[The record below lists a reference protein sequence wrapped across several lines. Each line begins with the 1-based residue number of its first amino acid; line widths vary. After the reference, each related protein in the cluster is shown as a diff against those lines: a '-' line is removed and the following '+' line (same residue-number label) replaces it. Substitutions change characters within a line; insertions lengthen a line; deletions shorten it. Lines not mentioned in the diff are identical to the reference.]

1 MRIIE
6 KINRVQRHRE
16 KHLCDKDIVVFLLY
30 MSDQGRFLS
39 TLAADLEMVH
49 HVMVLN
55 SVPPVSVYATLGVL
69 GGEILH

>member
-1 MRIIE
+1 
-6 KINRVQRHRE
+6 
-16 KHLCDKDIVVFLLY
+16 
-30 MSDQGRFLS
+30 
-39 TLAADLEMVH
+39 MVH